1 MENNKIIIEAKE
13 LELLKEIISTTQN
26 NSDRIYNLS
35 IKRLSR
41 ELETAT
47 VMAHN
52 QMPEKIVRINS
63 KVTVQIATNIIKNF
77 QIVVPE
83 KSNLNQN
90 KLSVMSPMGL
100 ALYGYSIND
109 EISWQFPSGI
119 NKLKILNVE

>member
-1 MENNKIIIEAKE
+1 MENNKIVIEAKE
-13 LELLKEIISTTQN
+13 LELLKEIISTVQN

-35 IKRLSR
+35 LKRLSR

-47 VMAHN
+47 VMTHN

-83 KSNLNQN
+83 KSNLNLN

-100 ALYGYSIND
+100 ALYGYTVND